1 MWRHLVGYEHN
12 SVSEEPA
19 GSVMRVGNSEPT
31 RFLFVSEDIFCFTE
45 QLFSDS
51 AILLIRFLMNIN
63 AADIG
68 SGFLC
73 AVVTFVS
80 TVTPQKTA
88 IFIASD
94 VSKKVKAILY
104 CGAWMNFCR
113 YFLYLFA
120 DLCEYLYTR
129 FVQNSVQHYNV
140 YHLQSCLTSKR
151 YGHEN

>member
-1 MWRHLVGYEHN
+1 
-12 SVSEEPA
+12 
-19 GSVMRVGNSEPT
+19 
-31 RFLFVSEDIFCFTE
+31 
-45 QLFSDS
+45 
-51 AILLIRFLMNIN
+51 MNIN

-104 CGAWMNFCR
+104 CGA
-113 YFLYLFA
+113 
-120 DLCEYLYTR
+120 
-129 FVQNSVQHYNV
+129 
-140 YHLQSCLTSKR
+140 
-151 YGHEN
+151 